1 MSIVKYRN
9 GATNYFPTNMGG
21 LLERFFNDSLY
32 DNTQDNNF
40 VPAVDI
46 LESDKSYELQ
56 FAVPG
61 FDKDNFELGVDDNV
75 LTVSGE
81 RKYEDE
87 KSGKTFK
94 SVRTSY
100 GSFRRSFTL
109 PENVDASKIEA
120 NYKNG
125 ILEVVIPKDESKVL
139 KTTIKVK

>member
-9 GATNYFPTNMGG
+9 GAKGYYPTNMGG

-32 DNTQDNNF
+32 DNMQEENF
-40 VPAVDI
+40 SPAVDM
-46 LESDKSYELQ
+46 LESDKSFELH

-61 FDKDNFELGVDDNV
+61 FEKENFELNVDDKI

-94 SVRTSY
+94 TVRTSF

-109 PENVDASKIEA
+109 PENVAATKIEA
-120 NYKNG
+120 QYKNG
-125 ILEVVIPKDESKVL
+125 ILEVVIPKDETKIVKS
-139 KTTIKVK
+139 TIKVK